1 MNLVQWLKNNDML
14 LPNYKEVS
22 IIDLIRT
29 LYKYCGYPYK
39 TEKINKDIDKY
50 IENKKHILFI
60 LIDGMGSNLINS
72 LSDKSILKQNKVAD
86 LLTVFPTTTGCVLSS
101 ISAAEYPITHGILGW
116 YNYNRDK
123 DINYYALLFKD
134 RKSEMDLT
142 ELGVN
147 EEDIYVSS
155 SIMNKLNRK
164 TTAIFPEKIVD
175 SKFSKFILNKNRISY
190 QSLKEAFEKTTINI
204 QNNKAIS
211 TFTYLYLPY
220 IDSISHDNGV
230 YSNEVKRLIF
240 DIEKELVNLKN
251 KNIENLE
258 IIITADHRQIDV
270 TQKDITMDFE
280 KYCKYFYA
288 LPTID
293 YGTAMYYVKE
303 DKKKEFLIEFEKDY
317 KNEMYIFKTEEF
329 IENHMFG
336 NDKMSE
342 YMKNNIGEFISLC
355 KKGAYFVNE
364 INEPEKYIGKV
375 KGSHSG
381 LSKEELTVPLIV
393 IK

>member
-1 MNLVQWLKNNDML
+1 
-14 LPNYKEVS
+14 
-22 IIDLIRT
+22 
-29 LYKYCGYPYK
+29 
-39 TEKINKDIDKY
+39 
-50 IENKKHILFI
+50 
-60 LIDGMGSNLINS
+60 MGSNLINS

-258 IIITADHRQIDV
+258 IIITADHGQIDV

-393 IK
+393 IVSVKLM

>member
-1 MNLVQWLKNNDML
+1 M
-14 LPNYKEVS
+14 
-22 IIDLIRT
+22 
-29 LYKYCGYPYK
+29 
-39 TEKINKDIDKY
+39 
-50 IENKKHILFI
+50 
-60 LIDGMGSNLINS
+60 
-72 LSDKSILKQNKVAD
+72 
-86 LLTVFPTTTGCVLSS
+86 
-101 ISAAEYPITHGILGW
+101 
-116 YNYNRDK
+116 
-123 DINYYALLFKD
+123 
-134 RKSEMDLT
+134 
-142 ELGVN
+142 
-147 EEDIYVSS
+147 
-155 SIMNKLNRK
+155 
-164 TTAIFPEKIVD
+164 
-175 SKFSKFILNKNRISY
+175 
-190 QSLKEAFEKTTINI
+190 
-204 QNNKAIS
+204 
-211 TFTYLYLPY
+211 
-220 IDSISHDNGV
+220 
-230 YSNEVKRLIF
+230 
-240 DIEKELVNLKN
+240 
-251 KNIENLE
+251 
-258 IIITADHRQIDV
+258 

-393 IK
+393 IVSVKLM